1 MKFYAY
7 LSPLGWPGIY
17 SGCFSQLDGD
27 KDSLLLDERFYFL
40 IAVRLIRDN
49 YKAVIENFSTSL
61 IGGDLIRFIRYG
73 LFGLSVL
80 SALGM
85 DELDSRFGPAPG
97 AGPFYWVYL

>member
-1 MKFYAY
+1 M
-7 LSPLGWPGIY
+7 
-17 SGCFSQLDGD
+17 DGD

-49 YKAVIENFSTSL
+49 YKVVIENFSTSL

-85 DELDSRFGPAPG
+85 DELDSRFGPAPR